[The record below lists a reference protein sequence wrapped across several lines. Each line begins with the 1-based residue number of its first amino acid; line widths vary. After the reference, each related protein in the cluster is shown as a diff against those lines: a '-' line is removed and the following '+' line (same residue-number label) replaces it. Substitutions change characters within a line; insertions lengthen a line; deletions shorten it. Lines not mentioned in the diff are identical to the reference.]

1 MGANSIRSMP
11 VYKLTVFAPFRTN
24 YRYTRY
30 IPIKGHMTK
39 TAFYP
44 DTMKVADRVIILGR
58 ALQKNYDRRG
68 YSSDTVFDVVEGRK
82 YWKIMMINNQ
92 ESVHAFIDKKTGD
105 VFKPASWRGPAK
117 IARYNLIDEV
127 SYGECV
133 ARADWS
139 GGYLYLR

>member
-1 MGANSIRSMP
+1 
-11 VYKLTVFAPFRTN
+11 
-24 YRYTRY
+24 
-30 IPIKGHMTK
+30 MTK

-58 ALQKNYDRRG
+58 ALQKNYDRRYG
-68 YSSDTVFDVVEGRK
+68 GHACLDTVFDVVEGRK

-117 IARYNLIDEV
+117 IVRYNLIDEV
-127 SYGECV
+127 SYATCI
-133 ARADWS
+133 ANCDWA
-139 GGYLYLR
+139 GGYLYMR

>member
-1 MGANSIRSMP
+1 
-11 VYKLTVFAPFRTN
+11 
-24 YRYTRY
+24 
-30 IPIKGHMTK
+30 MTK

-44 DTMKVADRVIILGR
+44 DTMKVADRVTILKN
-58 ALQKNYDRRG
+58 ALQTDYDRRAH
-68 YSSDTVFDVVEGRK
+68 SSDTVFDVVEGRK
-82 YWKIMMINNQ
+82 YWKINMINNQ

-127 SYGECV
+127 SYGECM
-133 ARADWS
+133 ARADWA

>member
-1 MGANSIRSMP
+1 
-11 VYKLTVFAPFRTN
+11 
-24 YRYTRY
+24 
-30 IPIKGHMTK
+30 MTK

-82 YWKIMMINNQ
+82 YWKIMMISNQ

-105 VFKPASWRGPAK
+105 VFKPASW
-117 IARYNLIDEV
+117 
-127 SYGECV
+127 
-133 ARADWS
+133 
-139 GGYLYLR
+139 